1 MPRLLKIGV
10 AASGFCAVIFAVL
23 VYGLNYDLYIEPLR
37 LLFGMPFL
45 FPILLLVSP
54 ILYILLC
61 ATCIRIGIP
70 IHDLS
75 YAYKSRF
82 QYWRELLGVFLIIG
96 AAASLLDAASL
107 GKLPFA
113 AHRQEPRMTL
123 DEALRA
129 YEAEEAQKKASANQG
144 DAVAQFNLGLDYTK
158 GQGVPQ
164 DYAEAAKW
172 FRKSAEQGQAAAQT
186 GLGELYSGG
195 KGLPQDYSEA
205 FKWYR
210 KAADQGEAAAQTN
223 LGVLYAEGNGIPQD
237 YAEAAKWYRKA
248 ADQGEAAAQY
258 NLGRLYVVGH
268 GVTLDYE
275 EAYFWLILASTS
287 GDDKYTSFR
296 GVPESHLTPPQIAA
310 IQKRAREWKP
320 TKG

>member
-172 FRKSAEQGQAAAQT
+172 
-186 GLGELYSGG
+186 
-195 KGLPQDYSEA
+195 
-205 FKWYR
+205 
-210 KAADQGEAAAQTN
+210 
-223 LGVLYAEGNGIPQD
+223 
-237 YAEAAKWYRKA
+237 YRKA